1 MLNIVLMSPEK
12 PHNTGA
18 IGRTC
23 MCTNSR
29 LHIIKPFSFD
39 LSDKGVKRAGL
50 DYWPR
55 VDVTVYENY
64 EDFIEKNNNPNV
76 FYATT
81 KAKQTYADVKYN
93 DGDFILFGSESSGIP
108 EEILVKNKDNCIRI
122 PMIADERSLN
132 LANSASILLY
142 EALRQNNFLD
152 LEVHG
157 ELHRLEWD

>member
-1 MLNIVLMSPEK
+1 MLNIVLLSPEK

-23 MCTNSR
+23 MCTNSK

-50 DYWPR
+50 DYWHR

-64 EDFIEKNNNPNV
+64 EEFLFKNNYPNV
-76 FYATT
+76 YYATT
-81 KAKQTYADVKYN
+81 KALQTYADVTYKDN
-93 DGDFILFGSESSGIP
+93 DFIFFGSEGSGIP
-108 EEILVKNKDNCIRI
+108 EEILVANKNNCIRI
-122 PMIADERSLN
+122 PMIENERSLN

-142 EALRQNNFLD
+142 EALRQNDFFE
-152 LEVHG
+152 LEKKG
-157 ELHRLEWD
+157 NLHKLKWN